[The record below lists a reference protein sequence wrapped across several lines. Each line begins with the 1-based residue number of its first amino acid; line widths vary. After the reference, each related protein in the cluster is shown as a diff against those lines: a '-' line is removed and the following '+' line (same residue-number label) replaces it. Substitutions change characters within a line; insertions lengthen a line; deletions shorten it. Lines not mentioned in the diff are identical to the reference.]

1 MDLFGRLPT
10 HPFITTTFIQLSF
23 ILSLSPQIFHVF
35 LSLLVESLHSASA
48 YHSIHIYIP
57 DLIGV
62 IKMDTLKGYLVP
74 KLQKKGAMKEV
85 VVVPPMEMTVTPSEG
100 SPIPTPLRNSF
111 SSRPSARFP
120 SGDFRN
126 SGSGNILDIKADM
139 MVNWLHQQQ
148 VERLWSRALPGEGV
162 VLKKARDKFSCSPS
176 SLRNEKNGFYDN
188 VVAMNVRV
196 GVDASSRVDFRVA
209 DSLLI
214 VRHDGAD
221 TRDEDFPSRTE
232 CQPCPS
238 FE

>member
-1 MDLFGRLPT
+1 
-10 HPFITTTFIQLSF
+10 
-23 ILSLSPQIFHVF
+23 
-35 LSLLVESLHSASA
+35 
-48 YHSIHIYIP
+48 
-57 DLIGV
+57 
-62 IKMDTLKGYLVP
+62 MDTLKGYLVP
-74 KLQKKGAMKEV
+74 KQRKKGARKEV
-85 VVVPPMEMTVTPSEG
+85 VVVPPVEMTVTPSEG
-100 SPIPTPLRNSF
+100 SPIPTPFRSTF

-126 SGSGNILDIKADM
+126 SDSGNILDIKADM

-162 VLKKARDKFSCSPS
+162 VLKKARDSFSCSPS

-196 GVDASSRVDFRVA
+196 SVDSSSRVDFRVA

-221 TRDEDFPSRTE
+221 TRDEDFPSGTE
-232 CQPCPS
+232 CQSCPS